1 MREKPLAF
9 LSLVKVLETAVGNQT
24 GYNLLD
30 PFPCVTL
37 EEGKPAYLP
46 IQRAGRVIAQHVG
59 LNGLTFIVAV
69 TTHQPDTAGHIELR
83 YDSSEVFVEVSQD
96 ICSFKDA
103 VLATLCHE
111 ISHKFLHVRKIKD
124 GFVQLEQELLTDVAA
139 VYLGM
144 GKIMLNGCECERTC
158 RVTTNGRT
166 TTTTHKLK
174 TGYVTKT
181 RELPTHNPLS
191 SLAIPLCP
199 ARRPQKRIL
208 I

>member
-37 EEGKPAYLP
+37 EGGKPASLA
-46 IQRAGRVIAQHVG
+46 IQRAAKIIAEHVG

-69 TTHQPDTAGHIELR
+69 TTHQPDTGGHIELR
-83 YDSSEVFVEVSQD
+83 YDSSEVFVEISHD

-111 ISHKFLHVRKIKD
+111 ISHKFLHAHRIKHVL
-124 GFVQLEQELLTDVAA
+124 F
-139 VYLGM
+139 
-144 GKIMLNGCECERTC
+144 
-158 RVTTNGRT
+158 
-166 TTTTHKLK
+166 
-174 TGYVTKT
+174 
-181 RELPTHNPLS
+181 S
-191 SLAIPLCP
+191 SNRNC
-199 ARRPQKRIL
+199 
-208 I
+208 